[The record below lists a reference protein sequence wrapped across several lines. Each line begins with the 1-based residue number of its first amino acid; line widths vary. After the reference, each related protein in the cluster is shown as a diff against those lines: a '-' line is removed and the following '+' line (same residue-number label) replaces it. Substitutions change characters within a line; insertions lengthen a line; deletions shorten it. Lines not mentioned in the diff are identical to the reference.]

1 MKLLSNLRNR
11 MRANIINNK
20 KGQGAT
26 EYILLLV
33 VIVGLVIAFGPKIK
47 KMIAD
52 KTANLETDMQG
63 VNKDM

>member
-1 MKLLSNLRNR
+1 MKFLSTIRNR
-11 MRANIINNK
+11 MRANLVNNK

-47 KMIAD
+47 TMIGD
-52 KTANLETDMQG
+52 KTKNLGEAMDKVQAE
-63 VNKDM
+63 